1 MKRFLKLISLAT
13 ILVALVLLPIG
24 AHAAE
29 HDDAADKSIEDSLSA
44 DAEAESTESASNPFD
59 EMYQTISQHSGEL
72 LSLCSFVGTLI
83 IALLYKKGL
92 APLLSGSA
100 DKLSSAIEGLRRDAD
115 TEILERGKMIA
126 SRDEH
131 AALLESRLECLTN
144 KLDEMQRRISSEAE
158 LVSCTEKVRIV
169 MQSQID
175 ILYDVFM
182 SSSLPQYQ
190 KELIGERM
198 LRMKKEL
205 TGCEE

>member
-1 MKRFLKLISLAT
+1 MALAAVLVSL
-13 ILVALVLLPIG
+13 VVLPIG
-24 AHAAE
+24 AEAAE
-29 HDDAADKSIEDSLSA
+29 YDDLEKAPIEDNSTQ
-44 DAEAESTESASNPFD
+44 DPESESAQIPDNPFD
-59 EMYQTISQHSGEL
+59 EIYKTVTAHSGEL

-92 APLLSGSA
+92 APMLAGSA
-100 DKLSSAIEGLRRDAD
+100 DKLSSAIEGLKRDAD

-126 SRDEH
+126 SQDEH
-131 AALLESRLECLTN
+131 TALLESRLKCLTD
-144 KLDEMQRRISSEAE
+144 KLEEMQSRISSESE
-158 LVSCTEKVRIV
+158 LVSCTERVRIV

>member
-1 MKRFLKLISLAT
+1 MKRFLKLISLASLL
-13 ILVALVLLPIG
+13 IALVLLPIG

-29 HDDAADKSIEDSLSA
+29 HDDAVDMTIEDSLSA
-44 DAEAESTESASNPFD
+44 DAETEITEVASNPFD
-59 EMYQTISQHSGEL
+59 EMYQTISQHSSEL

-100 DKLSSAIEGLRRDAD
+100 DKLSSAIEGLKRDAD

-131 AALLESRLECLTN
+131 AALLESRLERLTD
-144 KLDEMQRRISSEAE
+144 KLDEMQARISSEAE
-158 LVSCTEKVRIV
+158 LVSCTERVRIV

-175 ILYDVFM
+175 VLYDVFM